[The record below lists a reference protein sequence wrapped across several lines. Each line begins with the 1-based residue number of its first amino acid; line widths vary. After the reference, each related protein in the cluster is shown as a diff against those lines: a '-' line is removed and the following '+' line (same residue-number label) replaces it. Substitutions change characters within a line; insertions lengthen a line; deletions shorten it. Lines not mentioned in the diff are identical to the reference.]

1 MGIACQAADCGQ
13 AGRVSRQREHG
24 SALCLLCRHPCSDA
38 PAEISINTDMNIYQ
52 EASPGQAQ
60 RWSPAQPHSIAIS
73 IVIVP
78 LYSALVRPHLES
90 CVQFWAPHYKR
101 DIEVLE
107 RVQRRATKLVKGL
120 EHKSYEERLR
130 ELGLFSLEKRRLRG
144 DLIALYNYLKGGCRE
159 VGVGLFSQV
168 TSDRTRG
175 NGLKLRQGRFRL
187 DIRKFFFTERV
198 IKHWNR
204 LPREV
209 VESPS
214 LVVFKGRLDEV
225 LRDMV

>member
-1 MGIACQAADCGQ
+1 MAGDYLALSNVQGPVQKRKADMIKQQGKRC
-13 AGRVSRQREHG
+13 
-24 SALCLLCRHPCSDA
+24 
-38 PAEISINTDMNIYQ
+38 YQ
-52 EASPGQAQ
+52 EEGNKFQVRPDEDNRNPSVEPVAS
-60 RWSPAQPHSIAIS
+60 RTRE
-73 IVIVP
+73 VIVP
-78 LYSALVRPHLES
+78 LYSALVRPHLEY

-120 EHKSYEERLR
+120 EQKSYEERLR

-175 NGLKLRQGRFRL
+175 NGLKLCQGRFRL

-214 LVVFKGRLDEV
+214 LEVFKGRLDEV